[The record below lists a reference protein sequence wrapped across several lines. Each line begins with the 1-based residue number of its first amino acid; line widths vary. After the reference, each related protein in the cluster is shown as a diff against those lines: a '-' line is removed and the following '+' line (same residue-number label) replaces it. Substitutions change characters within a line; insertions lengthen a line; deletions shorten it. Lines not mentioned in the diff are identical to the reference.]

1 MTELKLISKQDGSLQ
16 TLIEGVI
23 ADALR
28 STEMGIARTEGR
40 LRSFEQQ
47 YQLSTAEF
55 IERYSNDEFQET
67 LELDEW
73 IGESRMLKRLQE
85 KAERSALIDP
95 ILQR

>member
-28 STEMGIARTEGR
+28 STETGIARTEAR

-55 IERYSNDEFQET
+55 LERYGNDEFQET

-73 IGESRMLKRLQE
+73 IGESRMLKWLQE
-85 KAERSALIDP
+85 KVEQLRGVESI
-95 ILQR
+95 